1 MNKIVAGLL
10 LYHFLIIIIVLVI
23 IGFVEKDET
32 FILVSVFILFLYFI
46 SGYILTTDK
55 IKWINYFI
63 IAIIGILFW
72 IICFVNSP
80 NSMNYKSDNNAGV
93 WFFYQLY
100 IIVSSPINLI
110 NIFDMESNYSVNKQ
124 LIIDLLIPIIL
135 SLMQFLG
142 GIVKINRL
150 KISNL

>member
-1 MNKIVAGLL
+1 
-10 LYHFLIIIIVLVI
+10 
-23 IGFVEKDET
+23 
-32 FILVSVFILFLYFI
+32 
-46 SGYILTTDK
+46 
-55 IKWINYFI
+55 
-63 IAIIGILFW
+63 
-72 IICFVNSP
+72 
-80 NSMNYKSDNNAGV
+80 MNYKSDNNAGV